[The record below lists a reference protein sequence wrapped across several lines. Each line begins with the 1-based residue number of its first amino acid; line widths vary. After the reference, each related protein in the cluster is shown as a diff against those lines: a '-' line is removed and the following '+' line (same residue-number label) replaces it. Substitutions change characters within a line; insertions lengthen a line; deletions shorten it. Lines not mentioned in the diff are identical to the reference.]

1 MSLRLESTKWL
12 RKRTAEIKN
21 DSLHYQRAALL
32 HIYLGALTLHEIAV
46 YAGLT
51 IETLQGLRMN
61 ARFMKMVDTCK
72 KEYSRDLRE
81 DLLVNNYQLDDYD
94 SLASD
99 VSLLDEILKM
109 QIKVPLF
116 TELRNLSQSIK
127 SRTTHNLKV
136 DLSEFMLFRRLFSFL
151 ILVEKYATTLTA
163 QSLLEMKAIAEEIVW
178 PGLHLDKN
186 EIDQIL
192 NRPISTIEGRLEELR
207 ARLKGLFYTNH

>member
-12 RKRTAEIKN
+12 RKRTAGIKN

-51 IETLQGLRMN
+51 VETLKGLRMN
-61 ARFMKMVDTCK
+61 APFMKMVDTCK

-81 DLLVNNYQLDDYD
+81 DILVNNYRLEDYD

-99 VSLLDEILKM
+99 VSLLDEILQM

-116 TELRNLSQSIK
+116 TQLRNLSQSIK
-127 SRTTHNLKV
+127 SRSTYNLKV
-136 DLSEFMLFRRLFSFL
+136 DPSELMLFRRLFSFF
-151 ILVEKYATTLTA
+151 ILFEKYATTLTS
-163 QSLLEMKAIAEEIVW
+163 QSLVEMKLIAEEIVW

-192 NRPISTIEGRLEELR
+192 NRPMSTIEERLRELR
-207 ARLKGLFYTNH
+207 ERLKGLFLP